1 MPLQDSDN
9 FIIGRGT
16 DSYKI
21 TYQDLKDD
29 LNYVPPPVG
38 TINTPTVTEPN
49 DGAGGGDTRYL
60 KSDAITDVE
69 GGGVETCETDL
80 IQSVN
85 VVNYGGTTTSVHPNS
100 GPVSVLFNGEY
111 VGSFTNKNIGSSVT
125 AARGLIEFT
134 PPVMDAAF
142 VGHFSGNVGIDFDV
156 EYVDGS
162 TQKVDKVGLPGY
174 AFEETPLENA
184 SGVARIRFYAGN
196 GVNSEWIAGF
206 KTADGTL
213 ITNDFVTLTFPSSNG
228 FDCFEPGDVVQGY
241 TFDQVTDKTESLI
254 IFDYNGDQPV
264 DKTGRSWIGPSIT
277 PEEDLNAPANFP
289 TNKRIDLKSIG
300 SYYKTNSKITISN
313 GIIDMFVYVDSGL
326 GGFTNIPLRVYRNS
340 STGALQF
347 CYNGG
352 CVGFMD
358 EDVPGSGN
366 ALLKDFG
373 NLNVGYHHVQL
384 IIANNQITCF
394 DNGVEKGSAV
404 ASGGDLVLDVF
415 GGDPRLSGNTETTG
429 FYFYAF
435 NVLSD
440 PNFSYDGEFKVISKD
455 ADATPPTITVDG
467 GDWRDSTQFNYT
479 ELIETTSN
487 SIEYPTLF
495 PNPPVIFEAGDTAS
509 TFIGAFTAATIK
521 LPLPGISGTILGI
534 KNGAQG
540 GSISFTNTLYYK
552 DGTSV
557 PMSNSQTGYNEV
569 TLDGSKEVDYIL
581 VEGSATAS
589 GSQGLSIYG
598 LQIDGVQIVDTGSGD
613 NKLVKETPYDTKLTV
628 AGPTDLADMTGSTI
642 MTDGTGAPG
651 PYTQTP
657 YKLVTT
663 DIESINDTDPAN
675 VVLTFPGAVSTNP
688 DLQYFRAGDVVQEQY
703 TFDDIYG
710 QDVVPYPSDRE
721 WSAPEYRFGTFN
733 STSEERHRQV
743 FDGDIT
749 NNGNGPINTSD
760 AIAGY
765 NIDPPLPNIVRVRAA
780 SRTGAA
786 KEGNFIINIGG
797 QDVSTPR
804 KGAQANLIEVWSGP
818 PSSLSSVAGQRGG
831 TAGGSMAA
839 WEVTVDTP
847 EGNKTYFLINK
858 AFITNVEE
866 VKVISTGYPD
876 SNTMVVDGGEWLGTD
891 GSATDGVDLGWN
903 QSETWT
909 DYATNANFSKVF
921 DGNDATYVAN
931 IGNPVTYTYTG
942 KLTGKVEVTIGNFK
956 NLLGS
961 GETYELNSSGN
972 VVTIS
977 PTEFDVWKEIG
988 TLDDEAMSITITGLS
1003 GNSALISGIKVD
1015 GQRLVD
1021 PTIAGA
1027 PTPIGD
1033 NHVEYQTNGG
1043 QGDIIST
1050 DPNTNTLVIADTGD
1064 RDNRWIKGFSV
1075 AGPSVIDTPL
1085 LTNDVELRG
1094 SDFATTP
1101 ADADTLKEIVWS
1113 INGTEY
1119 SAGVTNPWSPLEKL
1133 PTNSTVTVKVKYK
1146 GNTLE
1151 DSDWSPDVTFT
1162 TGSTMRSLFSRI
1174 AALEANDVTD
1184 DATDT
1189 ALLTLIA
1196 GLAARIQ
1203 ALEEAN

>member
-69 GGGVETCETDL
+69 GSGVDVCETDQISSVL
-80 IQSVN
+80 ILSGLGVAATSHTTHDVTSTLNDANFNKAGKNLSAGTSFLNVVGDRHAWTKMEFADPSPLAISPSGRAAVGGYTRVN
-85 VVNYGGTTTSVHPNS
+85 VFGSETGNSGDWIHITTLSYGNTAGGTNGDQTPVKEVPTTKGIFKFYALCFNNQNVTSPDQTPANYGGTFHYTFQQ
-100 GPVSVLFNGEY
+100 VSDY
-111 VGSFTNKNIGSSVT
+111 
-125 AARGLIEFT
+125 
-134 PPVMDAAF
+134 
-142 VGHFSGNVGIDFDV
+142 
-156 EYVDGS
+156 
-162 TQKVDKVGLPGY
+162 
-174 AFEETPLENA
+174 
-184 SGVARIRFYAGN
+184 
-196 GVNSEWIAGF
+196 
-206 KTADGTL
+206 GTE
-213 ITNDFVTLTFPSSNG
+213 LTFPTSNG
-228 FDCFEPGDVVQGY
+228 FDCFEPGDVVQ
-241 TFDQVTDKTESLI
+241 DPDV
-254 IFDYNGDQPV
+254 
-264 DKTGRSWIGPSIT
+264 
-277 PEEDLNAPANFP
+277 
-289 TNKRIDLKSIG
+289 
-300 SYYKTNSKITISN
+300 KI
-313 GIIDMFVYVDSGL
+313 
-326 GGFTNIPLRVYRNS
+326 
-340 STGALQF
+340 
-347 CYNGG
+347 
-352 CVGFMD
+352 
-358 EDVPGSGN
+358 
-366 ALLKDFG
+366 
-373 NLNVGYHHVQL
+373 
-384 IIANNQITCF
+384 
-394 DNGVEKGSAV
+394 
-404 ASGGDLVLDVF
+404 
-415 GGDPRLSGNTETTG
+415 
-429 FYFYAF
+429 
-435 NVLSD
+435 
-440 PNFSYDGEFKVISKD
+440 ISKD
-455 ADATPPTITVDG
+455 ADAVPPTITVDG
-467 GDWRDSTQFNYT
+467 GDWFGSSDTSAGSDQSEQWSNDVSGAHTVAGLTAETMFDGVYLPGAIANNRGGPIPAENNSSYVWLANGKFPDAKKVTIWYYASNPPTPAVEVNGNPVTVLNQTVTSVDIDVTGDGLNRIESFSGDDKDFNYT
-479 ELIETTSN
+479 LIKAVFVDDVLLLD
-487 SIEYPTLF
+487 PT
-495 PNPPVIFEAGDTAS
+495 GQT
-509 TFIGAFTAATIK
+509 K
-521 LPLPGISGTILGI
+521 LT
-534 KNGAQG
+534 KE
-540 GSISFTNTLYYK
+540 TLY
-552 DGTSV
+552 
-557 PMSNSQTGYNEV
+557 N
-569 TLDGSKEVDYIL
+569 
-581 VEGSATAS
+581 
-589 GSQGLSIYG
+589 
-598 LQIDGVQIVDTGSGD
+598 
-613 NKLVKETPYDTKLTV
+613 TKLTV
-628 AGPTDLADMTGSTI
+628 AGSTDLADMTGAVL

-651 PYTQTP
+651 PYSQTP

-663 DIESINDTDPAN
+663 DIESVSNNKVIYDGSGISMGSGAGPASAFVNGDITTVGPSGLSYFRSNKEVAGMDTWGITFSAPSVTTITKSLKLYFSTTQRDGGEVYINKQATGTIVPINSGQIIEIDVDLSRFALPLDLTNINVLTTPDGGSNSGPAYYIAGFRVDGA
-675 VVLTFPGAVSTNP
+675 VVTAGEPLGNITLTFPGDVSTNP
-688 DLQYFRAGDVVQEQY
+688 DLQYFQAGDAVQQIGDKYSEGSAFANCFNPNTAITDWAKQNNLNIFY
-703 TFDDIYG
+703 EANAPVTAFEATASQI
-710 QDVVPYPSDRE
+710 VVP
-721 WSAPEYRFGTFN
+721 
-733 STSEERHRQV
+733 
-743 FDGDIT
+743 DGHYLGQRVSVSGNYDIEIEFAS
-749 NNGNGPINTSD
+749 GNTASKNISNASSKEPKTYYQNTSGETQY
-760 AIAGY
+760 ITKITFVGGS
-765 NIDPPLPNIVRVRAA
+765 NNVGLQ
-780 SRTGAA
+780 
-786 KEGNFIINIGG
+786 NFYVTNTEVTNQGTWETYA
-797 QDVSTPR
+797 VP
-804 KGAQANLIEVWSGP
+804 NLILD
-818 PSSLSSVAGQRGG
+818 SSDFGFAS
-831 TAGGSMAA
+831 
-839 WEVTVDTP
+839 
-847 EGNKTYFLINK
+847 
-858 AFITNVEE
+858 
-866 VKVISTGYPD
+866 VISTGYPD
-876 SNTMVVDGGEWLGTD
+876 SNSMAVDGGEWLGTD

-1027 PTPIGD
+1027 PNPIGD

-1043 QGDIIST
+1043 QGDIVSVNT
-1050 DPNTNTLVIADTGD
+1050 DDNTLVIKDTGD

-1075 AGPSVIDTPL
+1075 AGPTVIDTPL

-1203 ALEEAN
+1203 ALEESN